1 MIVCAEYIIFI
12 IKDRMFLDKMQ
23 QLIDVVDDNKDV
35 LSEIEY
41 LKLCNLMKEIYS
53 CHENTTDEVRAVE
66 DSYEMSYRQSEML
79 KCFLNILVISTNI
92 STIILLYISMN
103 KTTKI

>member
-1 MIVCAEYIIFI
+1 
-12 IKDRMFLDKMQ
+12 MQ

-35 LSEIEY
+35 LSERDY

-53 CHENTTDEVRAVE
+53 CHENTTDEVRATVE
-66 DSYEMSYRQSEML
+66 DSYEMSYRQSEIL